1 MSEDA
6 AREAAAGNETR
17 GVASPEFFFL
27 LQRIDRLDE
36 KLSARMEQTNA
47 RIDQLEAKI
56 GARIDQTSARI
67 DQLEAKLGTRIDHT
81 NARIDQL
88 EAKLGAKVEQVEK
101 SLRQEISA
109 FKGTVWTAAGAIIAA
124 FGVVVAVLL
133 ALRR

>member
-6 AREAAAGNETR
+6 VRETAAGSETR

-36 KLSARMEQTNA
+36 KLSARMEQTNV
-47 RIDQLEAKI
+47 
-56 GARIDQTSARI
+56 
-67 DQLEAKLGTRIDHT
+67 
-81 NARIDQL
+81 RIDQL
-88 EAKLGAKVEQVEK
+88 EAKLGARIDQTNARIDQINTRTDQLEAKLGAKIEQAET

-109 FKGTVWTAAGAIIAA
+109 FKSAVWTAAGAIIAA